1 MDADVLVIGAG
12 ASGLAAA
19 RALADAGRRVIV
31 LEARERIGGRGWT
44 DRAFAA
50 IPVERGAEFIHGE
63 QADTWAL
70 VRRAGLRTESFSR
83 WQGRRIVAE
92 DGRLA
97 GDDLLR
103 GRPDLQ
109 RVFTLEQQLAE
120 YQGPDCSL
128 AEWLAANDY
137 SPLAAHIAAL
147 RLAHANCATPAT
159 ISVAELAHELKI
171 ADKGPSDFHILDGY
185 DRALALLADGLDI
198 RLGMAVTKIQWAED
212 GVQVQTRTGDGVTG
226 RRG

>member
-19 RALADAGRRVIV
+19 RALADAGQRVIV
-31 LEARERIGGRGWT
+31 LEARERIGGRVWT
-44 DRAFAA
+44 DRTFAN

-70 VRRAGLRTESFSR
+70 VRRAGVRTESFSR
-83 WQGRRIVAE
+83 WQGRRIVAW

-97 GDDLLR
+97 GDELLHA
-103 GRPDLQ
+103 RPDLQ

-128 AEWLAANDY
+128 AEWLAANAY
-137 SPLAAHIAAL
+137 SPLAAHIADL
-147 RLAHANCATPAT
+147 RMAHSNCATPAT
-159 ISVAELAHELKI
+159 ISVAELAHEFKT
-171 ADKGPSDFHILDGY
+171 AAKGPGDFPILDAY
-185 DRALALLADGLDI
+185 DPGL
-198 RLGMAVTKIQWAED
+198 
-212 GVQVQTRTGDGVTG
+212 
-226 RRG
+226 